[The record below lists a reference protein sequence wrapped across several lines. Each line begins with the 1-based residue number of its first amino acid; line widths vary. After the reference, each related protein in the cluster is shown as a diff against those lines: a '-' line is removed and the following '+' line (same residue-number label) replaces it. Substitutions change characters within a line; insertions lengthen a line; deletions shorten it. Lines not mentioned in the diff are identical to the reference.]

1 MMLAPGKLLA
11 TEKTLSFWV
20 AFEALNPPVIRA
32 VPPVPANRLA
42 VSATAWVAL
51 AADRK
56 LPPERVLTTV
66 LWLRFRVLALL
77 TKPSAP

>member
-11 TEKTLSFWV
+11 TVKRLSFWT
-20 AFEALNPPVIRA
+20 ALAELNPPVIKA

-42 VSATAWVAL
+42 FSVTDWVAL

-56 LPPERVLTTV
+56 LPPERVFTTV
-66 LWLRFRVLALL
+66 L
-77 TKPSAP
+77 